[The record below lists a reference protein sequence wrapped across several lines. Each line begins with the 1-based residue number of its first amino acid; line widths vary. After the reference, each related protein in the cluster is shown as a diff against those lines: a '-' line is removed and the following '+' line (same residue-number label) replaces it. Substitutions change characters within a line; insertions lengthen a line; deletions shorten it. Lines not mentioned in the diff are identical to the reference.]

1 MIRLRKICAGLFLLT
16 SLAANAQSF
25 SLKQA
30 VDYAI
35 THQVQVKNSQ
45 IDLQNASAK
54 INEIKAMGLP
64 QVNGSVALTNNIVL
78 QRAFIPAKIF
88 NPAAADGEL
97 IAAKFG
103 VDNSGFA
110 SMSLS
115 QLVFDGSYLLGLKA
129 SSVYKELSVKS
140 VTQSKQQVAENVTK
154 AYYGILVN
162 EKRIGLLS
170 LNLARL
176 DTLLKETRELNKQGF
191 VEKIDVQR
199 LDVQANNLRTELE
212 NVNRLQELSYSLLKF
227 QMGYPMDEPIRVT
240 ESLEKIEL
248 ATFNT
253 NAAGDF
259 SYTNRIEYSILQTQ
273 ENLAELDLKSI
284 KAGYLPRLVLN
295 ANYGYNAGANAFSDL
310 MTKQWFDNAAVTVAL
325 QIPIFDGFSKKY
337 KAVQSENNLQKVRQ
351 SYGLLKSS
359 IDLQRSQ
366 ANITLKNALESMK
379 EQKSNLDLAN
389 EISRVTR
396 VKYQQ
401 GVGSNLEVL
410 NAESSIK
417 ESQANYFTA
426 LYNALIAKV
435 EVEKANGT
443 LYID

>member
-110 SMSLS
+110 SVGLS

-227 QMGYPMDEPIRVT
+227 QMGYPMEEPIRVT

-417 ESQANYFTA
+417 ESQANYFTT